1 MVAKSTFS
9 SCSPSG
15 ALIAGV
21 KIGCGSREPSTRPG
35 GSSMP
40 HTVPDAW
47 YSAQPDPVR

>member
-21 KIGCGSREPSTRPG
+21 KIGCGSREPSTRPS
-35 GSSMP
+35 GSSIP
-40 HTVPDAW
+40 HTVPDAR

>member
-9 SCSPSG
+9 SCSPIG

-21 KIGCGSREPSTRPG
+21 KIGSGSFEPSTSPA
-35 GSSMP
+35 GSGTP

-47 YSAQPDPVR
+47 YSTQPDPVR